1 MISQAYCAFLNHVLD
16 SADWARERL
25 KPHAGKRVR
34 FEVLPLAVG
43 LAVDESGR
51 VLPDRAAEPELIV
64 RLTHFLLP
72 RLLLRDEAAF
82 RQVETRGDME
92 LAREIDFLFRHLRWD
107 VEEDLSRVFGDIAGR
122 RMAAGGRA
130 LVRFPLQAADALARM
145 SADYLQEEAPTLA
158 KRGPVDVFVA
168 EVDRLRDDVERLEK
182 RLERLKKGR

>member
-1 MISQAYCAFLNHVLD
+1 MISQALCHFLNHVLD

-34 FEVLPLAVG
+34 FEVSPLALG

-51 VLPDRAAEPELIV
+51 VLADHAAEPELTV

-72 RLLLRDEAAF
+72 RLLLGDEAAF
-82 RQVETRGDME
+82 RQVETRGDSE
-92 LAREIDFLFRHLRWD
+92 LAQEIDFLFRHLRWD
-107 VEEDLSRVFGDIAGR
+107 VEEDLARVFGDIAGH

-130 LVRFPLQAADALARM
+130 LARFPLQAAGALARM
-145 SADYLQEEAPTLA
+145 GADYLQEEAPTLA
-158 KRGPVDVFVA
+158 RREQVGAFVA

-182 RLERLKKGR
+182 RLDRLKKGR